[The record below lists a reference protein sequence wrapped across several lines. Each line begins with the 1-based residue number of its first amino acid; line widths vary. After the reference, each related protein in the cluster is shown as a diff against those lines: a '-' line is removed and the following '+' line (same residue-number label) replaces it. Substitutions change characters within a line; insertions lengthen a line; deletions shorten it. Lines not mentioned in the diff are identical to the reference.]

1 MRTFFPAG
9 CFLAGILL
17 CAAAG
22 AEWTAMFDA
31 ASDDPLKVKAF
42 RLGNG
47 LEIYIS
53 ENHEEPRVYAE
64 IAVRAGS
71 KDDPDDATGLAHY
84 MEHLLFKGSRQLGT
98 VDYNQEKPLLD
109 QIRELYD
116 ARFTEKDPA
125 RREQLLLEINR
136 VSEEAARW
144 AIPNELDRVYRA
156 LGAKGLNAHTW
167 HEEVVYKVDLPANRL
182 EQWAMIESDRF
193 AHPVFRLFQTELETV
208 YEEMNR
214 ALDSKARVIQYAV
227 DAAMFKRHPYGQKP
241 TLGTVEHLKNPCI
254 SRLESFYETWYVPN
268 NMAIFLS
275 GDLRADEV
283 MPVIDRCF
291 GAWKARPLPE
301 RPRWEDPAPAARE
314 EVRVR
319 FEGEPFVMLAF
330 RTVPRNHPDEEALTA
345 MDMILDNATAGLIN
359 LELVRGQRVTAAGS
373 YPLFLNDYG
382 VEYLFGVPK
391 PGQTHEEVERLLL
404 DTVDRVKRGD
414 FEDWLLEAILRD
426 LARREKEILESN
438 EDRVETMRQ
447 AWIAYQ
453 PWEQAR
459 RRLERIAAVTRDDVI
474 RVANTYFSGGYI
486 AGFREDGPRETP
498 KVEKPPLPRVEIDGT
513 RESAFARAV
522 LDVPTRPLEPRFIEA
537 GRDYQRKRDAR
548 GLDFIYVR
556 NPVNDLFSLHCV
568 VPVGSYEEPLLSLAA
583 AYVRRAGTDRLSSED
598 LAREWYRLAAEFSVD
613 AQQHQ
618 VIFSV
623 RGLDDLFEP
632 TVRLF
637 FETLWTPRLPDD
649 AYAQFKEIALKQ
661 RDDSRKD
668 QSVIARAAQL
678 YNRYG
683 SDSPSLREPSSEDIR
698 RFPQE
703 ALRDVLRRA
712 LSMKLSVCYSGTLPE
727 KAVREK
733 VESVYPVR
741 GLLDDPPAP
750 RLLRARPIDTPEIYL
765 YAMPEAAQAHILV
778 DTPGSLAQ
786 PERNPVSQLF
796 NAYFC
801 DGMAGILFQEL
812 REARALAYMAGGRYV
827 TGFCPGD
834 QNLMIGMVQ
843 TQQDK
848 TVDALNALLDL
859 LDNMPREPE
868 RYAAAREALIQSY
881 QADRVSFRSIA
892 ARVLAWERGG
902 FREDPRRAWLAYTKA
917 NDTMDPVIAFH
928 REEIGGK
935 PRMISIVGDPGRI
948 NRAALEK
955 FGRVREITA
964 ADIFVP

>member
-42 RLGNG
+42 RLDNG

-53 ENHEEPRVYAE
+53 ENYEEPRVYAE
-64 IAVRAGS
+64 SAVRAGS

-459 RRLERIAAVTRDDVI
+459 RRLERIAAVTR
-474 RVANTYFSGGYI
+474 
-486 AGFREDGPRETP
+486 
-498 KVEKPPLPRVEIDGT
+498 
-513 RESAFARAV
+513 
-522 LDVPTRPLEPRFIEA
+522 
-537 GRDYQRKRDAR
+537 
-548 GLDFIYVR
+548 
-556 NPVNDLFSLHCV
+556 
-568 VPVGSYEEPLLSLAA
+568 
-583 AYVRRAGTDRLSSED
+583 
-598 LAREWYRLAAEFSVD
+598 
-613 AQQHQ
+613 
-618 VIFSV
+618 
-623 RGLDDLFEP
+623 
-632 TVRLF
+632 
-637 FETLWTPRLPDD
+637 
-649 AYAQFKEIALKQ
+649 
-661 RDDSRKD
+661 
-668 QSVIARAAQL
+668 
-678 YNRYG
+678 
-683 SDSPSLREPSSEDIR
+683 
-698 RFPQE
+698 
-703 ALRDVLRRA
+703 
-712 LSMKLSVCYSGTLPE
+712 
-727 KAVREK
+727 
-733 VESVYPVR
+733 
-741 GLLDDPPAP
+741 
-750 RLLRARPIDTPEIYL
+750 
-765 YAMPEAAQAHILV
+765 
-778 DTPGSLAQ
+778 
-786 PERNPVSQLF
+786 
-796 NAYFC
+796 
-801 DGMAGILFQEL
+801 
-812 REARALAYMAGGRYV
+812 
-827 TGFCPGD
+827 
-834 QNLMIGMVQ
+834 
-843 TQQDK
+843 
-848 TVDALNALLDL
+848 
-859 LDNMPREPE
+859 
-868 RYAAAREALIQSY
+868 
-881 QADRVSFRSIA
+881 
-892 ARVLAWERGG
+892 
-902 FREDPRRAWLAYTKA
+902 
-917 NDTMDPVIAFH
+917 
-928 REEIGGK
+928 
-935 PRMISIVGDPGRI
+935 
-948 NRAALEK
+948 
-955 FGRVREITA
+955 
-964 ADIFVP
+964 